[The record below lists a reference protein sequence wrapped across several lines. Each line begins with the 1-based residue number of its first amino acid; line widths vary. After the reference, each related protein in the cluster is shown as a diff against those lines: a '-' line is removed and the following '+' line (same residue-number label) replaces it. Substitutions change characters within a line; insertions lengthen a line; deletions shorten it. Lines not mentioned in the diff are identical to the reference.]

1 MYYNYTLIIPHY
13 NIPSLLRRLLKSV
26 PRRDDL
32 QVIVVDDCSS
42 RDLDEY
48 DKIRE
53 EYERVEWYDTGIN
66 GGGGKARNIG
76 LGYAKGKYVI
86 FADADDY
93 FEKDF
98 GEILNDL
105 CDKEFDIAFFKGVS
119 RDTDSGMIS
128 NRADHL
134 NRYVDMYVN
143 GSDSDANNLR
153 FLFGEPWCK
162 IISKSLIDRYDLRF
176 DETVIHN
183 DTTFG
188 YLTGFYAKKV
198 LVDEREIYCVT
209 TRAGSVSVTKSDDR
223 ILTRIEVF
231 SRAELFF
238 VKHMVPVKLEEH
250 YIQLVRLFVH
260 RKFLLLGK
268 CVNLMR
274 RMGFSRK
281 YILNRCQRVF
291 VSILRNRIG

>member
-1 MYYNYTLIIPHY
+1 MDVKYTLIIPHY
-13 NIPSLLRRLLKSV
+13 NIPHLLRRLLRSV
-26 PRRDDL
+26 PRQEDL
-32 QVIVVDDCSS
+32 QVIVVDDCSEKK
-42 RDLDEY
+42 LDEY
-48 DKIRE
+48 AKVKM
-53 EYERVEWYDTGIN
+53 EYDWVEWYDTGVN

-76 LGYAKGKYVI
+76 LSHAKGKYVL

-93 FEKDF
+93 FEACFAD
-98 GEILNDL
+98 ILSEYSLKN
-105 CDKEFDIAFFKGVS
+105 FDIAFFKGVS
-119 RDTDSGMIS
+119 RDTDSGIMS

-162 IISKSLIDRYDLRF
+162 IISKSLIDCYDIKF

-188 YLTGFYAKKV
+188 YLTGFYAKKI

-209 TRAGSVSVTKSDDR
+209 TRKGSVSVTTSDDR
-223 ILTRIEVF
+223 ILTRVEVF
-231 SRAELFF
+231 CRAELFF
-238 VKHMVPVKLEEH
+238 IKHKVHVRLEEH

-291 VSILRNRIG
+291 FSILRDRIG

>member
-1 MYYNYTLIIPHY
+1 MDYNYTLLIPHY
-13 NIPSLLRRLLKSV
+13 NIPFLLRRLLKSV

-53 EYERVEWYDTGIN
+53 EYDWVEWYDTGVN

-76 LGYAKGKYVI
+76 LGHAKGKYVI

-98 GEILNDL
+98 PTILSEYSLKN
-105 CDKEFDIAFFKGVS
+105 FDIAFFKGVS
-119 RDTDSGMIS
+119 RDTDSGVMS

-153 FLFGEPWCK
+153 YLYGEPWCK
-162 IISKSLIDRYDLRF
+162 IISKSLIDRYDIKF

-188 YLTGFYAKKV
+188 YLTGFYAKRI
-198 LVDEREIYCVT
+198 LVDERKIYCVT
-209 TRAGSVSVTKSDDR
+209 TRKGSVSVTTSDDR
-223 ILTRIEVF
+223 ILTRVEVF
-231 SRAELFF
+231 CRAELFF
-238 VKHMVPVKLEEH
+238 IKHKVHVRLEEH
-250 YIQLVRLFVH
+250 YTQLVRLFVH
-260 RKFLLLGK
+260 RRFLLLGK
-268 CVNLMR
+268 CVRLMR
-274 RMGFSRK
+274 SNGFSRR

-291 VSILRNRIG
+291 FSILRDRIG

>member
-1 MYYNYTLIIPHY
+1 MNYNYTLLIPHY
-13 NIPSLLRRLLKSV
+13 NIPFLLRRLLKSV

-32 QVIVVDDCSS
+32 QVIVVDDCSF
-42 RDLDEY
+42 RDLGEY
-48 DKIRE
+48 DKLRE
-53 EYERVEWYDTGIN
+53 EYDWVEWYDTGVN

-76 LGYAKGKYVI
+76 LSHAKGKYVI

-98 GEILNDL
+98 PTILSEYSLKN
-105 CDKEFDIAFFKGVS
+105 FDIAFFKGVS
-119 RDTDSGMIS
+119 RDTDSGVMS

-134 NRYVDMYVN
+134 NRYVDMYLN

-162 IISKSLIDRYDLRF
+162 IISKSLIDRYDIRF

-188 YLTGFYAKKV
+188 YLTGFYAKKI

-209 TRAGSVSVTKSDDR
+209 TRKGSVSVTKSDDR

-231 SRAELFF
+231 SRAELLFI
-238 VKHMVPVKLEEH
+238 KHKVHVKLEEH

-260 RKFLLLGK
+260 RKFLLLGR

-291 VSILRNRIG
+291 ISILRNRIG